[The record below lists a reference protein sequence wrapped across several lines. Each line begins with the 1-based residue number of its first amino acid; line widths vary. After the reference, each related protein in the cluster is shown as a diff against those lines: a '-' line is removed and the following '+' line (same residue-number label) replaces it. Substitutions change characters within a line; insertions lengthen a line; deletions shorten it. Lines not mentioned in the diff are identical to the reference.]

1 MQVPAY
7 IVGLYFNEKRLLH
20 PWSLACGAL
29 VALAH
34 VFSFYFG
41 YMYKNSSA
49 LPINVGIVGVLI
61 NCVCAFLFDLLIFD
75 RSKLKNL
82 MRKEKVDGNDTE
94 SMQADNRPKWD
105 HPSHDRFGEVPLT
118 SSLLNRMMDGY
129 PEPITSFTFN
139 AFFFVAVTMI
149 TPLLAEGQPVISS
162 ETGEFVSTPPT
173 VRGIP
178 WWLLKQIVI
187 SVIPY
192 LLVFKIIYE
201 MPTEYPFDDKKID
214 KEGID
219 PNLIEMTA
227 KEMNFRGSFDGINQS
242 IAKRRSTVASKME
255 ALGLNPQDQ
264 PLKNSITEDL
274 PQSSRLSVL
283 IKEKIDLS

>member
-1 MQVPAY
+1 
-7 IVGLYFNEKRLLH
+7 
-20 PWSLACGAL
+20 
-29 VALAH
+29 
-34 VFSFYFG
+34 
-41 YMYKNSSA
+41 
-49 LPINVGIVGVLI
+49 
-61 NCVCAFLFDLLIFD
+61 
-75 RSKLKNL
+75 
-82 MRKEKVDGNDTE
+82 MRKEKVDGNDMEERIPT
-94 SMQADNRPKWD
+94 DNRPKWD
-105 HPSHDRFGEVPLT
+105 HPSHDRFGEGPLT
-118 SSLLNRMMDGY
+118 SSLLNRMMDGF

-139 AFFFVAVTMI
+139 AFFFFAVTMI
-149 TPLLAEGQPVISS
+149 TPLLAAGQPVISS
-162 ETGEFVSTPPT
+162 DTGEFVSTPPT

-178 WWLLKQIVI
+178 WWFLKQILI

-192 LLVFKIIYE
+192 LLVLKIVYE

-227 KEMNFRGSFDGINQS
+227 KEMNFRRSFDGINQS

-255 ALGLNPQDQ
+255 TLGLNPRE

-274 PQSSRLSVL
+274 PQSSRLSVV